1 MIGKKRHSMHAMRTA
16 IESGAALVFAV
27 ALTLSLFLVLPF
39 LQTIGGKQKSDT
51 LTLQTVDTITPPP
64 PPVVEDHKP
73 QKEEEPAQPE
83 LTENAAPLDLS
94 QLELALNVGLGEG
107 VGGVDL
113 APRLP
118 LTAEGHTGEDDA
130 DKIFSL
136 ADLDQTP
143 RVVYQP
149 APEYPAELRR
159 KKMEGAVYML
169 FVVDRDGRVLN
180 PIIQKSS
187 HPAFEKPATQA
198 VRRWRFEPGK
208 SGGRPVQ
215 FKMRVPITFMS
226 R

>member
-1 MIGKKRHSMHAMRTA
+1 MIGKKQHPMRAARTV
-16 IESGAALVFAV
+16 IESGAALVFAAV
-27 ALTLSLFLVLPF
+27 LTMGLFLVLPF
-39 LQTIGGKQKSDT
+39 LQTIGGRTKSDT
-51 LTLQTVDTITPPP
+51 LTLQTVDTLTPPP
-64 PPVVEDHKP
+64 PPVVEEQKP

-83 LTENAAPLDLS
+83 LTEAAAPLDLS

-107 VGGVDL
+107 VGSMDL

-118 LTAEGHTGEDDA
+118 LTTDGHGGEDDA

-180 PIIQKSS
+180 PIVQKSS

-198 VRRWRFEPGK
+198 VRCWRFEPGK
-208 SGGRPVQ
+208 SGGRAVQ
-215 FKMRVPITFMS
+215 FKMRVPITFIS